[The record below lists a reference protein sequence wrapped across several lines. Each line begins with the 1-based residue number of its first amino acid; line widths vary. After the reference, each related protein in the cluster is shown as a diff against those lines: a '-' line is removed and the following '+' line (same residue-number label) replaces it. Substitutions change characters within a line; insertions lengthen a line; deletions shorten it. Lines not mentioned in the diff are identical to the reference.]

1 MTVLLVIQSAF
12 NIDWFWLCLL
22 MFKQFW
28 EVQDTLSLLGDNM

>member
-12 NIDWFWLCLL
+12 NIDWFWLRLL
-22 MFKQFW
+22 MLKQFW